1 MSIKKYEVLLQ
12 TADLGSF
19 TKASEVLGYTQS
31 AISHIITGLEDELGL
46 KLLSRDRFGGRLTA
60 EGEALLPAIR
70 TVCQENQEVL
80 RQAARFHGLEVGR
93 VRIGTFLSVSVH
105 LLPHLLQTFSQRHPD
120 ITFELLQGSYEDI
133 ERWLSEGR
141 IDLGFLRL
149 PANSHFEATLLLEER
164 ILAIF
169 PPEQAP
175 ESPRVTVEQLKQA
188 PYILRLDS
196 LDSDTREFFR
206 KTQRTPR
213 ITYSAKDDYAVMA
226 MVEQGLGIS
235 ILPELLLKNAPYHL
249 EVRELDPPATRQIG
263 VACKSAHALSPAA
276 RQFLQHVKQSAGE
289 GAEG

>member
-46 KLLSRDRFGGRLTA
+46 KLLARDRFGVRLTA

-70 TVCQENQEVL
+70 AVCQQNQELL
-80 RQAARFHGLEVGR
+80 RQAAQFHGLEVGQ
-93 VRIGTFLSVSVH
+93 VRIGTWLSVSVH
-105 LLPHLLQTFSQRHPD
+105 LLPRLLQTFSQRHPD

-149 PANSHFEATLLLEER
+149 PASGHFETTLLLEER

-169 PPEQAP
+169 PPNQAP
-175 ESPRVTVEQLKQA
+175 ACERVTVEQLKQS

-196 LDSDTREFFR
+196 LDNDTRELFR
-206 KTQRTPR
+206 KTQHTPR

-226 MVEQGLGIS
+226 MVEQGLGVSVMNRLITEKR
-235 ILPELLLKNAPYHL
+235 ICDVAMIPI
-249 EVRELDPPATRQIG
+249 DPPASITLG
-263 VACKSAHALSPAA
+263 AALHSHTEASPAVKM
-276 RQFLQHVKQSAGE
+276 FLKYAVRMLTRTES
-289 GAEG
+289 

>member
-46 KLLSRDRFGGRLTA
+46 KLLARDRFGVRLTA

-70 TVCQENQEVL
+70 AVCQQNQELL
-80 RQAARFHGLEVGR
+80 RQAAQFHGLEVGQ
-93 VRIGTFLSVSVH
+93 VRIGTWLSVSVH
-105 LLPHLLQTFSQRHPD
+105 LLPRLLQTFSQRHPD

-149 PANSHFEATLLLEER
+149 PASGHFETTLLLEER

-169 PPEQAP
+169 PPNQAP
-175 ESPRVTVEQLKQA
+175 ACERVTVEQLKQS

-196 LDSDTREFFR
+196 LDNDTRELFR
-206 KTQRTPR
+206 KTQHTPR

-235 ILPELLLKNAPYHL
+235 ILPELVLRKTNYQVAILPTRPVVMRKIGLVMKDKNTMPIASKYFI
-249 EVRELDPPATRQIG
+249 E
-263 VACKSAHALSPAA
+263 
-276 RQFLQHVKQSAGE
+276 FLFQHINQLP
-289 GAEG
+289 

>member
-1 MSIKKYEVLLQ
+1 MSIKKYEILMK

-46 KLLSRDRFGGRLTA
+46 KLLARDRFGVRLTA

-70 TVCQENQEVL
+70 AVCQKNQEVT
-80 RQAARFHGLEVGR
+80 RQAAQFHGLEVGQ

-105 LLPHLLQTFSQRHPD
+105 ILPDLIHGFSQRHPN

-133 ERWLSEGR
+133 ERWLGEGR

-149 PANSHFEATLLLEER
+149 PVSGSFDCTLLLEER

-169 PPEQAP
+169 PRDQAP
-175 ESPRVTVEQLKQA
+175 EKKRFPVEDLKNA
-188 PYILRLDS
+188 PYILRPDS
-196 LDSDTREFFR
+196 LDADTREIFR
-206 KTQRTPR
+206 RTPCNPR

-226 MVEQGLGIS
+226 MVERGLGMS
-235 ILPELLLKNAPYHL
+235 ILPELLLKRTPYKL
-249 EVRELDPPATRQIG
+249 AKRELDPPATRQIG
-263 VACKSAHALSPAA
+263 VACKHPQSLSPAA
-276 RQFLQHVKQSAGE
+276 RQFLQHVKQTAPL
-289 GAEG
+289 

>member
-1 MSIKKYEVLLQ
+1 MSIKKYEILMK

-46 KLLSRDRFGGRLTA
+46 KLLARDRFGVRLTA

-70 TVCQENQEVL
+70 AVCQQNQEVT
-80 RQAARFHGLEVGR
+80 RQAAQFHGLEVGQ

-105 LLPHLLQTFSQRHPD
+105 ILPDLLHTFSQRHPN

-133 ERWLSEGR
+133 ERWLGEGR

-149 PANSHFEATLLLEER
+149 PTSSHFDCTLLLEER

-169 PPEQAP
+169 PKDQAP
-175 ESPRVTVEQLKQA
+175 SKKRFPIEAIKDA
-188 PYILRLDS
+188 PYILRPDS
-196 LDSDTREFFR
+196 LDAELREIFR
-206 KTQRTPR
+206 KVACHPR

-226 MVEQGLGIS
+226 MVERGLGMS
-235 ILPELLLKNAPYHL
+235 ILPELLLKRTPYQL
-249 EVRELDPPATRQIG
+249 AKRELDPPATRQIG
-263 VACKSAHALSPAA
+263 VACKQPQALSPAA
-276 RQFLQHVKQSAGE
+276 RQFLQHVKQA
-289 GAEG
+289 APL

>member
-31 AISHIITGLEDELGL
+31 AISHIVTGLEDELGL
-46 KLLSRDRFGGRLTA
+46 KLLTRDRFGVRLTP

-70 TVCQENQEVL
+70 AVCQQNQEVT
-80 RQAARFHGLEVGR
+80 RQAAQFHGLEIGQ

-105 LLPHLLQTFSQRHPD
+105 ILPDLLHTFSQRHPN

-149 PANSHFEATLLLEER
+149 PTNSHFECTLLLEER

-169 PPEQAP
+169 PEDQAP
-175 ESPRVTVEQLKQA
+175 EEDTFPVEALKQA
-188 PYILRLDS
+188 PYILRPDS
-196 LDSDTREFFR
+196 LDNETVSTCHPADWCGLQKPAGPSTCG
-206 KTQRTPR
+206 P
-213 ITYSAKDDYAVMA
+213 AVSSSHQA
-226 MVEQGLGIS
+226 GCAS
-235 ILPELLLKNAPYHL
+235 
-249 EVRELDPPATRQIG
+249 
-263 VACKSAHALSPAA
+263 LSPCP
-276 RQFLQHVKQSAGE
+276 QFS
-289 GAEG
+289 